1 MVHSIASLNYKKRF
15 EMKGLRDIT
24 SFGRVEAEDD
34 AVLEYFVEMNITN
47 NIDES
52 DTFLVLGRKGSGKTA
67 IFRYFTEDKHK
78 ECSSALNLNG
88 YPWRI
93 HEKIKDEGVEPV
105 ESYVASWKYFIAIE
119 MVKLVLKLSDR
130 YQMTEVIELNKFLN
144 DNYGSNS
151 PSIKSIFTPEKLV
164 ISGDLEPQI
173 LGCKLGKITFNK
185 KENNMALGSEL
196 NALTNKLLENVRKVA
211 IVSEITKMFV
221 HFDELDR
228 GITTLEVAR
237 KDMIV
242 GLILASKEVRK
253 ILNGH
258 DSFFKSVIYL
268 RKDIWDELKF
278 SDKNKITESNAEL
291 IEWTHD
297 QLFGLIEKRIKV
309 LLGEQAQWAD
319 IDDGKRINSQPK
331 WKHIIDRTLMRP
343 RDVIS
348 FLNTLLEVTLKKEGN
363 DLKFENK
370 DVVNARPKYS
380 NYLKHELDDE
390 ILPHWEDW
398 EVCLQA
404 LSRIG
409 KLYFKKE
416 DYSDAYKNI
425 ETKEDKTYSD
435 YQSLEELYNFS
446 VIEYEARSGYGG
458 SGWKSKFANPEL
470 GWDIN
475 AIRFKVHLGLKE
487 YMKLKEERT

>member
-1 MVHSIASLNYKKRF
+1 
-15 EMKGLRDIT
+15 MKGLRDIT
-24 SFGRVEAEDD
+24 SFGKVEAEDD
-34 AVLEYFVEMNITN
+34 AVLNYFVEMKITENIN
-47 NIDES
+47 SE

-67 IFRYFTEDKHK
+67 LFRYFTEDKHK
-78 ECSSALNLNG
+78 ECSTALNLNG

-93 HEKIKDEGVEPV
+93 HEKIKDDGVEPV
-105 ESYVASWKYFIAIE
+105 EAYVASWKYLIAVE

-144 DNYGSNS
+144 DNYGTNS
-151 PSIKSIFTPEKLV
+151 PSIKNIFSPQKLV

-173 LGCKLGKITFNK
+173 LGCKLGKISLNK
-185 KENNMALGSEL
+185 TESDMAIGSEL
-196 NALTNKLLENVRKVA
+196 NALTEKLLSSVKKIA
-211 IVSEITKMFV
+211 KVSEITKMFV

-228 GITTLEVAR
+228 GITTLQDSR
-237 KDMIV
+237 KDMMI
-242 GLILASKEVRK
+242 GLVLASKEIRK
-253 ILNGH
+253 ILIES
-258 DSFFKSVIYL
+258 DSLFKSVVYL

-278 SDKNKITESNAEL
+278 SDKNKITESNTDL

-309 LLGEQAQWAD
+309 LLGHKARWED

-409 KLYFKKE
+409 KLYFKKD
-416 DYSDAYKNI
+416 DYSDVYKKI
-425 ETKEDKTYSD
+425 ETKENKTYSE
-435 YQSLEELYNFS
+435 YRSLEELYNFS
-446 VIEYEARSGYGG
+446 VIEYEVRSGYGG
-458 SGWKSKFANPEL
+458 SAWKSKFANPEL

>member
-1 MVHSIASLNYKKRF
+1 
-15 EMKGLRDIT
+15 
-24 SFGRVEAEDD
+24 
-34 AVLEYFVEMNITN
+34 
-47 NIDES
+47 
-52 DTFLVLGRKGSGKTA
+52 
-67 IFRYFTEDKHK
+67 
-78 ECSSALNLNG
+78 
-88 YPWRI
+88 
-93 HEKIKDEGVEPV
+93 
-105 ESYVASWKYFIAIE
+105 

-144 DNYGSNS
+144 SNYGTRS
-151 PSIKSIFTPEKLV
+151 PSIKHIFSPKSLV

-173 LGCKLGKITFNK
+173 LGCKLGKISLSK
-185 KENNMALGSEL
+185 KENNMSLGSEL
-196 NALTNKLLENVRKVA
+196 NALTDKLLQSVKKIA
-211 IVSEITKMFV
+211 IVSEIKKMFV

-228 GITTLEVAR
+228 GITTLGVAR
-237 KDMIV
+237 KDMII
-242 GLILASKEVRK
+242 GLVLASKEVRK
-253 ILNGH
+253 TLKGS
-258 DSFFKSVIYL
+258 DAFFKSVVYL
-268 RKDIWDELKF
+268 RKDIWDELQF
-278 SDKNKITESNAEL
+278 SDKNKITESNADL
-291 IEWTHD
+291 IEWSHD

-309 LLGEQAQWAD
+309 LLGEEAQWAD
-319 IDDGKRINSQPK
+319 IDDGKKINSQPK

-348 FLNTLLEVTLKKEGN
+348 FLNTLLEVTLKKEGD

-416 DYSDAYKNI
+416 EYSEAYTSI
-425 ETKEDKTYSD
+425 DTKIDKTYSE

>member
-1 MVHSIASLNYKKRF
+1 
-15 EMKGLRDIT
+15 MKGLRDIT
-24 SFGRVEAEDD
+24 SFGKVEAEDD
-34 AVLEYFVEMNITN
+34 AVLQYFVEMNITE
-47 NIDES
+47 NINSE

-67 IFRYFTEDKHK
+67 LFRYFTEDKH
-78 ECSSALNLNG
+78 EGCSTALNLNG

-93 HEKIKDEGVEPV
+93 HERIKDDGVEPV
-105 ESYVASWKYFIAIE
+105 ESYVASWKYLIAVE

-130 YQMTEVIELNKFLN
+130 LGMTEVIELNKFLN
-144 DNYGSNS
+144 DNYGTNS
-151 PSIKSIFTPEKLV
+151 PSIKNIFTPHKLV

-173 LGCKLGKITFNK
+173 LGCKLGKISFNK
-185 KENNMALGSEL
+185 KDNDMSLGSEL
-196 NALTNKLLENVRKVA
+196 NALTEKLLSSVKKVA
-211 IVSEITKMFV
+211 KASEISKMFV

-228 GITTLEVAR
+228 GITTLEDSR
-237 KDMIV
+237 KDMII
-242 GLILASKEVRK
+242 GLVLASKEIRK
-253 ILNGH
+253 ILSGS
-258 DSFFKSVIYL
+258 DALFKSVVYL

-278 SDKNKITESNAEL
+278 SDKNKITESNTDL
-291 IEWTHD
+291 IEWTHE

-309 LLGEQAQWAD
+309 LLGSKARWAD

-348 FLNTLLEVTLKKEGN
+348 FLNTLLEVTHKKEGN

-370 DVVNARPKYS
+370 DVVDARPKYS

-416 DYSDAYKNI
+416 DYSAVYSNI
-425 ETKEDKTYSD
+425 QTKEVKTYAE

-446 VIEYEARSGYGG
+446 VIEYEVRSGYGG
-458 SGWKSKFANPEL
+458 SAWKSKFANPEL

>member
-1 MVHSIASLNYKKRF
+1 
-15 EMKGLRDIT
+15 MKGLRDIT
-24 SFGRVEAEDD
+24 SFGKVEAEDD
-34 AVLEYFVEMNITN
+34 AVLNYFVEMKITENIN
-47 NIDES
+47 SE

-67 IFRYFTEDKHK
+67 LFRYFTEDKHK
-78 ECSSALNLNG
+78 ECSTALNLNG

-93 HEKIKDEGVEPV
+93 HEKIKDDGVEPV
-105 ESYVASWKYFIAIE
+105 EAYVASWKYLIAVE

-144 DNYGSNS
+144 DNYGTNS
-151 PSIKSIFTPEKLV
+151 PSIKNIFSPQKLV

-173 LGCKLGKITFNK
+173 LGCKLGKISLNK
-185 KENNMALGSEL
+185 TESDMAIGSEL
-196 NALTNKLLENVRKVA
+196 NALTEKLLSSVKKIA
-211 IVSEITKMFV
+211 KVSEITKMFV

-228 GITTLEVAR
+228 GITTLQDSR
-237 KDMIV
+237 KDMII
-242 GLILASKEVRK
+242 GLVLASKEIRK
-253 ILNGH
+253 ILIES
-258 DSFFKSVIYL
+258 DSLFKSVVYL

-278 SDKNKITESNAEL
+278 SDKNKITESNTDL

-309 LLGEQAQWAD
+309 LLGHKARWED

-409 KLYFKKE
+409 KLYFKKD
-416 DYSDAYKNI
+416 DYSDVYKKI
-425 ETKEDKTYSD
+425 ETKENKTYSE
-435 YQSLEELYNFS
+435 YRSLEELYNFS
-446 VIEYEARSGYGG
+446 VIEYEVRSGYGG
-458 SGWKSKFANPEL
+458 SAWKSKFANPEL

>member
-1 MVHSIASLNYKKRF
+1 
-15 EMKGLRDIT
+15 MKGLRDIT
-24 SFGRVEAEDD
+24 SFGKVEAEDD
-34 AVLEYFVEMNITN
+34 AVLNYFVEMNITE
-47 NIDES
+47 NINSE

-67 IFRYFTEDKHK
+67 LFRYFTEDKHK
-78 ECSSALNLNG
+78 ECSTALNLNG

-93 HEKIKDEGVEPV
+93 HEKIKDDGVEPV
-105 ESYVASWKYFIAIE
+105 ESYVASWKYLIAVE
-119 MVKLVLKLSDR
+119 MVKLVLTLSDR

-144 DNYGSNS
+144 DNYGTNS
-151 PSIKSIFTPEKLV
+151 PSIKNIFSPQKLV

-173 LGCKLGKITFNK
+173 LGCKLGKISLNK
-185 KENNMALGSEL
+185 KESDMSLGSEL
-196 NALTNKLLENVRKVA
+196 NALTEKLLSSVKKIA
-211 IVSEITKMFV
+211 KVSEITKMFV

-228 GITTLEVAR
+228 GITTLQDSR
-237 KDMIV
+237 KDMII
-242 GLILASKEVRK
+242 GLVLASKEIRK
-253 ILNGH
+253 ILNENN
-258 DSFFKSVIYL
+258 SLFKSVVYL

-278 SDKNKITESNAEL
+278 SDKNKITESNTDL
-291 IEWTHD
+291 IEWTHE

-309 LLGEQAQWAD
+309 LLGSKACWAD

-363 DLKFENK
+363 NLKFENK
-370 DVVNARPKYS
+370 DVVDARPKYS

-416 DYSDAYKNI
+416 DYSHVYKNI
-425 ETKEDKTYSD
+425 ETKENKTYSE

-446 VIEYEARSGYGG
+446 VIEYEVRSGYGG
-458 SGWKSKFANPEL
+458 SAWKSKFANPEL

>member
-1 MVHSIASLNYKKRF
+1 
-15 EMKGLRDIT
+15 MKGLRDIT
-24 SFGRVEAEDD
+24 SFGKVEAEDD
-34 AVLEYFVEMNITN
+34 AVLQYFVEMNITK

-78 ECSSALNLNG
+78 DCSSALNLNG

-93 HEKIKDEGVEPV
+93 HEKIKDDGVEPV

-144 DNYGSNS
+144 DNYGTNS
-151 PSIKSIFTPEKLV
+151 PSIKSIFTPQKLV
-164 ISGDLEPQI
+164 VSGDLEPQI
-173 LGCKLGKITFNK
+173 LGCKLGKISLAK
-185 KENNMALGSEL
+185 KENDMALGSEL
-196 NALTNKLLENVRKVA
+196 NALTEKLLESVKKIA
-211 IVSEITKMFV
+211 AVSKITKMFV

-228 GITTLEVAR
+228 GITTLEEAR
-237 KDMIV
+237 KDMII
-242 GLILASKEVRK
+242 GLVLASKEVRK
-253 ILNGH
+253 ILKGS
-258 DSFFKSVIYL
+258 DSFFKSVVYL

-278 SDKNKITESNAEL
+278 SDKNKITESNADL
-291 IEWTHD
+291 IEWSHE
-297 QLFGLIEKRIKV
+297 QLFGLIEKRIEV
-309 LLGEQAQWAD
+309 LLGKGAEWSD

-348 FLNTLLEVTLKKEGN
+348 FLNTLLEVTLKKDGDN
-363 DLKFENK
+363 LKFENK
-370 DVVNARPKYS
+370 DVVDARPKYS

-416 DYSDAYKNI
+416 DYAEAYKNI

-435 YQSLEELYNFS
+435 YQSLEELYSFS
-446 VIEYEARSGYGG
+446 VIEYEVRSGYGG